1 MTGRRYLALPGLRML
16 VMACLAG
23 LAFLMGG
30 AFVAAETL
38 GENLISNGC
47 FKCVE
52 CGLFCNRP

>member
-1 MTGRRYLALPGLRML
+1 MMGRRYLALPGLRML
-16 VMACLAG
+16 VMAV